1 MKRHRR
7 TLSDR
12 VGSFRHAIFG
22 LVDILR
28 TEHTAWVHVT
38 TTGIV
43 LLVSWW
49 VQLSLTE
56 LCIILLCIITVWS
69 TEAINTVFEI
79 LVNIVS
85 PNFSTTAKRAKDIAA
100 AAVLI
105 ASVGSAMIGL
115 LIFIPAIQQKISG

>member
-12 VGSFRHAIFG
+12 AGSFRHAIFG

-28 TEHTAWVHVT
+28 TEHTAWIHVT

-56 LCIILLCIITVWS
+56 LCIVLLCIMAVWS

>member
-105 ASVGSAMIGL
+105 ASVGSATIGL